1 MPSRQTGAVAQE
13 WCDGSVRDTGQR
25 GQGVLVNV
33 AVFLHSSH
41 LLTFENVFLNLRVAG
56 FAVKKH
62 CLG

>member
-33 AVFLHSSH
+33 AVFLHAA
-41 LLTFENVFLNLRVAG
+41 LIF
-56 FAVKKH
+56 
-62 CLG
+62 